1 MTAAQEPAS
10 AASCERRQARL
21 RDRLGRAGLEGILVR
36 DPRNLRYLTGF
47 SGSSGW
53 LLIGPE
59 SSWLGVDG
67 RYRRQAA
74 EEAHAVEILGWYPP
88 FVLRL
93 SRLLD
98 RLRLREVGFEG
109 RFLTYD
115 EARALEQAISG
126 VNWHSSSFMVDSLRL
141 RKDPGEVQALEAGAA
156 INDRVFS
163 RLLQEVRA
171 GRRERDIALD
181 IECWSREMGSEAPAF
196 STIVASGSRSALPHG
211 LAGDRRLQPG
221 DLVVLDYGSR
231 VQGYHSDFTRT
242 LVVGTARPWQ
252 LQLHR
257 VVREA
262 QRQALLAV
270 GPGRAP
276 EEVDRAARQVIDSAS
291 LGGFFSHGLGH
302 GVGLHI
308 HEGPSVAPGL
318 VEELQEGMVIT
329 VEPGV
334 YIPGW
339 AGVRIEDMVLVTGD
353 GCRVLSGSTRE
364 LVSVPLAG
372 ASHSSHRRNRRNR

>member
-1 MTAAQEPAS
+1 MPLALDPAPTQ
-10 AASCERRQARL
+10 SCERRQNGL
-21 RDRLGRAGLEGILVR
+21 REQLSRAGLDGFLVR

-53 LLIGPE
+53 LVVSEDG
-59 SSWLGVDG
+59 SWLGVDG
-67 RYRRQAA
+67 RYIRQAA
-74 EEAHAVEILGWYPP
+74 EEARAAQVVGWHPP
-88 FVLRL
+88 FL
-93 SRLLD
+93 SRLA
-98 RLRLREVGFEG
+98 RLLGRLHLQEVGFEG

-115 EARALEQAISG
+115 EVRALEQAVSL
-126 VNWHSSSFMVDSLRL
+126 VTWHSSSYLLDSLRL
-141 RKDPGEVQALEAGAA
+141 RKDAGEVQALEAGAA

-163 RLLQEVRA
+163 RLLQEVRP

-181 IECWSREMGSEAPAF
+181 IDCWGREMGSEAPAF
-196 STIVASGSRSALPHG
+196 PSIVASGPRSALPHG
-211 LAGDRRLQPG
+211 VASERWLQPG
-221 DLVVLDYGSR
+221 DLVVLDFGAR
-231 VQGYHSDFTRT
+231 VRGYHSDFTRT
-242 LVVGTARPWQ
+242 VVVNPAQPWQ
-252 LQLHR
+252 LKLHQ

-270 GPGRAP
+270 GPGMVP
-276 EEVDRAARQVIDSAS
+276 EQVDRAARQVIESAA

-308 HEGPSVAPGL
+308 HEGPSLAPGQ

-339 AGVRIEDMVLVTGD
+339 AGVRIEDMVLVTGA

-364 LVSVPLAG
+364 LVEVPGKSEPCRA
-372 ASHSSHRRNRRNR
+372 NR